1 MVLSFAKLALC
12 SNAAVAQQQQH
23 LSLPI
28 SSPSLV
34 LHCTACGDSDAARR
48 HITRLSTE
56 DVPLRSFQNWK
67 MLAWIMPHHRGIASR
82 AGGCVNLRNWQLR
95 CMDPSQEEE
104 RAEASREGIVQ
115 QPRSE
120 RVQQQGVDG
129 FQRAK
134 LAVFLSGGGSNFRA
148 LHAATLQNAI
158 YGDVVLVVSD
168 RPGCKGCEYAQ
179 EHKIPILPYPK
190 NKYAQDGISASQ
202 LVDSLRHSGVDYILL
217 AGYLKMLPTELVQ
230 VFPRAIL
237 NIHPALLPSF
247 GGKGFYGMKVH
258 EAVIR
263 SGARYSGATV
273 HFVDEEYDSGP
284 ILAQRVV
291 PVLAYDSPSD
301 LAARV
306 LKQEHILY
314 TEAVAALCEDRIF
327 WREDGVPLIRK
338 SWDEAEYL

>member
-1 MVLSFAKLALC
+1 MSTESSKNVFSTNSSKNVFHQLLPSLPSSPLSCLC
-12 SNAAVAQQQQH
+12 LCFLQRRH
-23 LSLPI
+23 LPI
-28 SSPSLV
+28 SSLSLS
-34 LHCTACGDSDAARR
+34 LGIHHTDSRFYSISAELRQLCCTISHSRTLQ
-48 HITRLSTE
+48 IKSKTE
-56 DVPLRSFQNWK
+56 K
-67 MLAWIMPHHRGIASR
+67 KK
-82 AGGCVNLRNWQLR
+82 
-95 CMDPSQEEE
+95 
-104 RAEASREGIVQ
+104 
-115 QPRSE
+115 
-120 RVQQQGVDG
+120 QGVDG

-158 YGDVVLVVSD
+158 YGDVVVVVSD

-179 EHKIPILPYPK
+179 EHKIPILSYPK

-291 PVLAYDSPSD
+291 PVLAYDSPLD